1 MTRRAAVLLGCLITV
16 CGSAAPAQAI
26 VNGRE
31 ARAGEAPFMVAL
43 VAHGQPAASGLFC
56 GGTLIAPDVVLTAA
70 HCLVGQRTS
79 RVDAVIGRR
88 RLDVVGGQRVASAA
102 IAVDPAYRSTTSVN
116 DFAELLLSRAV
127 AEPAV
132 AIGLPADPQD
142 RTAGGTAATVFGW
155 GLVSRHSDTISRRL
169 RAADLV
175 VRSDRFC
182 GDRYAGDFRP
192 RQALCASS
200 PTAATSANGCE
211 GDSGGPLVV
220 AGSAGPVIVG
230 VVSYGYAAC
239 SSARYPDVFAEV
251 ADGFGWIRAQQDR
264 WGR

>member
-1 MTRRAAVLLGCLITV
+1 MTRRVVVLLAGLITV

-26 VNGRE
+26 VNGRS
-31 ARAGEAPFMVAL
+31 ARAGEAPFTVAL

-70 HCLVGQRTS
+70 HCLVGQRAS
-79 RVDAVIGRR
+79 RVDAIIGRR
-88 RLDVVGGQRVASAA
+88 RLDVVGGQRVGGAA
-102 IAVDPAYRSTTSVN
+102 IAVDPAYRSATNVH
-116 DFAELLLSRAV
+116 DFAELRLGRAV
-127 AEPAV
+127 AEAV

-142 RTAGGTAATVFGW
+142 RTAEGTAATLFGW
-155 GLVSRHSDTISRRL
+155 GLVSRRSGTISRRL

-182 GDRYAGDFRP
+182 GARYPGDFRP

-200 PTAATSANGCE
+200 PTAAASADGCE

-230 VVSYGYAAC
+230 VVSYAYAAC
-239 SSARYPDVFAEV
+239 SSARYPEVFAEV
-251 ADGFGWIRAQQDR
+251 ADGLGWIRAQRDR